1 MAFSLPDFPWDSL
14 EPFKKQ
20 AAGHPEGL
28 IDLSV
33 GSPVDDTP
41 VIAQEALSRGGNA
54 PSYPLTAGTPE
65 LRAAIAGWWERRR
78 NTGPLE
84 STHVIP
90 TIGSKEMVGLLP
102 TILGLRPG
110 DVVVIPEIAYPT
122 YAIGAHLIGA
132 TVVASDNPDDWP
144 ANTALIWLNSPSNPT
159 GSVTSIDALRLAV
172 ARARELG
179 AVLASDECYA
189 ELPWS
194 LDSVPSLLDRE
205 VTGGDLTGLLALYST
220 SKQSNL
226 AGYRAGIMAGDAS
239 LIDRILQVRKHL
251 GLIPPAPIQA
261 ALRAVLGDDEHVA
274 LQKERYRARRDVLLP
289 AVLAAGFRVDHSEA
303 GLYLWATRGESA
315 LETVEWCAARG
326 ILVTPGGFYGE
337 AGGKHV
343 RIALTATDEQI
354 AQAARRLLA

>member
-14 EPFKKQ
+14 EPFKEQ
-20 AAGHPEGL
+20 AADHPEGL

-84 STHVIP
+84 SAHVIP

-122 YAIGAHLIGA
+122 YAIGAHLISA
-132 TVVASDNPDDWP
+132 TVVASDNPADWP

-159 GSVTSIDALRLAV
+159 GSVTSIATLRLAV

-189 ELPWS
+189 ELPWAA
-194 LDSVPSLLDRE
+194 DTVPSLLDRD

-226 AGYRAGIMAGDAS
+226 AGYRAGIMAGDS
-239 LIDRILQVRKHL
+239 VLVDRILQVRKHL

-261 ALRAVLGDDEHVA
+261 ALAAVLGDDEHVA
-274 LQKERYRARRDVLLP
+274 RQKERYRARRDVLLP
-289 AVLAAGFRVDHSEA
+289 AVLAAGFVVDHSEA

-326 ILVTPGGFYGE
+326 ILVTPGYFYGE

-354 AQAARRLLA
+354 ARAAARLSA

>member
-20 AAGHPEGL
+20 AAAHPGGL

-41 VIAQEALSRGGNA
+41 VIAQEALSLAGNA

-65 LRAAIAGWWERRR
+65 LRTAIATWWERRR

-84 STHVIP
+84 FAHVIP

-132 TVVASDNPDDWP
+132 TVVTSDNPDDWP

-159 GSVTSIDALRLAV
+159 GSVAGIATLRSAV

-189 ELPWS
+189 ELPWAA
-194 LDSVPSLLDRE
+194 DTVPSLLDLD

-226 AGYRAGIMAGDAS
+226 AGYRAGIMAGDS
-239 LIDRILQVRKHL
+239 VLIDRILEVRKHI

-261 ALRAVLGDDEHVA
+261 ALTAVLGDDEHVA
-274 LQKERYRARRDVLLP
+274 RQKERYRARRDVLLP
-289 AVLAAGFRVDHSEA
+289 AVLAAGFRVDHSEV

-315 LETVEWCAARG
+315 LETVTWCADRG
-326 ILVTPGGFYGE
+326 ILVTPGDFYGE
-337 AGGKHV
+337 AGGQHV
-343 RIALTATDEQI
+343 RIALTATDERI
-354 AQAARRLLA
+354 AQAAARFSG

>member
-14 EPFKKQ
+14 EPFKRR
-20 AAGHPEGL
+20 AVGHPDGL

-41 VIAQEALSRGGNA
+41 VIAQEALSLAGNA

-65 LRAAIAGWWERRR
+65 LRAAIATWWERRR
-78 NTGPLE
+78 NTGPLQ
-84 STHVIP
+84 SGNVIP

-122 YAIGAHLIGA
+122 YAIGGHLMGA
-132 TVVASDNPDDWP
+132 TLVASDHPADWP

-159 GSVTSIDALRLAV
+159 GAVASIATLRSAV

-189 ELPWS
+189 ELPWT
-194 LDSVPSLLDRE
+194 LDSVPSLLHRE

-226 AGYRAGIMAGDAS
+226 AGYRAGIMAGDAE
-239 LIDRILQVRKHL
+239 LINRILQVRKHL

-261 ALRAVLGDDEHVA
+261 ALTAVLGDDEHVSG
-274 LQKERYRARRDVLLP
+274 QKERYRARRDVLLP

-303 GLYLWATRGESA
+303 GLYLWVTRGDSA
-315 LETVEWCAARG
+315 RETVEWCAARG
-326 ILVTPGGFYGE
+326 ILVTPGDFYGE
-337 AGGKHV
+337 AGGPHV
-343 RIALTATDEQI
+343 RIALTASDERI
-354 AQAARRLLA
+354 SQAAALLSA

>member
-20 AAGHPEGL
+20 AADHPEGL

-41 VIAQEALSRGGNA
+41 VIAQEALALAGNA

-84 STHVIP
+84 SAHVIP

-122 YAIGAHLIGA
+122 YAIGAHLISA
-132 TVVASDNPDDWP
+132 TVVASDNPADWP

-159 GSVTSIDALRLAV
+159 GSVTSIATLRLAV

-179 AVLASDECYA
+179 AVLASDECYS
-189 ELPWS
+189 ELPWAA
-194 LDSVPSLLDRE
+194 DTVPSLLDRD

-226 AGYRAGIMAGDAS
+226 AGYRAGIMAGDS
-239 LIDRILQVRKHL
+239 VLVDRILQVRKHL

-261 ALRAVLGDDEHVA
+261 ALAAVLGDDEHVA
-274 LQKERYRARRDVLLP
+274 RQKERYRARRDVLLP
-289 AVLAAGFRVDHSEA
+289 AVLAAGFVVDHSEA

-326 ILVTPGGFYGE
+326 ILVTPGYFYGE

-354 AQAARRLLA
+354 ARAAARLSA

>member
-20 AAGHPEGL
+20 AAGHPQGL

-41 VIAQEALSRGGNA
+41 VIAQEALSLAGNA

-84 STHVIP
+84 STQVIP

-110 DVVVIPEIAYPT
+110 DVVAIPEIAYPT
-122 YAIGAHLIGA
+122 YAIGAHLISA
-132 TVVASDNPDDWP
+132 TVVASDNPADWP

-159 GSVTSIDALRLAV
+159 GSVTSIDTLRLAV

-189 ELPWS
+189 ELPWAA
-194 LDSVPSLLDRE
+194 DTVPSLLDRD

-226 AGYRAGIMAGDAS
+226 AGYRAGIMAGDS
-239 LIDRILQVRKHL
+239 VLVDRILQVRKHL

-261 ALRAVLGDDEHVA
+261 ALAAVLGDDEHVA
-274 LQKERYRARRDVLLP
+274 RQKERYRARRDVLLP
-289 AVLAAGFRVDHSEA
+289 AVLAAGFVVDHSEA

-326 ILVTPGGFYGE
+326 ILVTPGYFYGE

-354 AQAARRLLA
+354 ARAAARLSA

>member
-20 AAGHPEGL
+20 AADHPEGL

-41 VIAQEALSRGGNA
+41 VIALEALALAGNA

-84 STHVIP
+84 SAHVIP

-122 YAIGAHLIGA
+122 YAIGAHLISA
-132 TVVASDNPDDWP
+132 TVVASDNPADWP

-159 GSVTSIDALRLAV
+159 GSVTSIARLRLAV

-179 AVLASDECYA
+179 AVLASDECYS
-189 ELPWS
+189 ELPWAA
-194 LDSVPSLLDRE
+194 DTVPSLLDRD

-226 AGYRAGIMAGDAS
+226 AGYRAGIMAGDS
-239 LIDRILQVRKHL
+239 VLVDRILQVRKHL

-261 ALRAVLGDDEHVA
+261 ALAAVLGDDEHVA
-274 LQKERYRARRDVLLP
+274 RQKERYRARRDVLLP
-289 AVLAAGFRVDHSEA
+289 AVLAAGFVVDHSEA

-326 ILVTPGGFYGE
+326 ILVTPGYFYGE

-354 AQAARRLLA
+354 ARAAARLSA

>member
-1 MAFSLPDFPWDSL
+1 
-14 EPFKKQ
+14 
-20 AAGHPEGL
+20 
-28 IDLSV
+28 
-33 GSPVDDTP
+33 
-41 VIAQEALSRGGNA
+41 
-54 PSYPLTAGTPE
+54 
-65 LRAAIAGWWERRR
+65 
-78 NTGPLE
+78 
-84 STHVIP
+84 
-90 TIGSKEMVGLLP
+90 
-102 TILGLRPG
+102 
-110 DVVVIPEIAYPT
+110 
-122 YAIGAHLIGA
+122 
-132 TVVASDNPDDWP
+132 
-144 ANTALIWLNSPSNPT
+144 
-159 GSVTSIDALRLAV
+159 VTTIDALRLAV

-189 ELPWS
+189 ELPWV

-261 ALRAVLGDDEHVA
+261 ALTAVLGDDHHVA
-274 LQKERYRARRDVLLP
+274 QQKERYRARRDVLLP

-326 ILVTPGGFYGE
+326 ILATPGYFYGE

-343 RIALTATDEQI
+343 RIALTATDDQI
-354 AQAARRLLA
+354 ARAAGRLSA

>member
-20 AAGHPEGL
+20 AAGHPDGL

-41 VIAQEALSRGGNA
+41 VIAQNALSLAGNA

-65 LRAAIAGWWERRR
+65 LRAAIASWWERRR

-84 STHVIP
+84 STQVIP

-102 TILGLRPG
+102 TILGLRAG

-132 TVVASDNPDDWP
+132 TVVASDNPADWP
-144 ANTALIWLNSPSNPT
+144 ANTALIWVNSPSNPT
-159 GSVTSIDALRLAV
+159 GSVTNTATLRVAV

-189 ELPWS
+189 ELPWA
-194 LDSVPSLLDRE
+194 LDSVPSLLDLE
-205 VTGGDLTGLLALYST
+205 VTGSDLTGLLALYST

-226 AGYRAGIMAGDAS
+226 AGYRAAIMAGDAS

-261 ALRAVLGDDEHVA
+261 ALTAVLDDDDHVA

-289 AVLAAGFRVDHSEA
+289 AVLAAGFRVEHSEA

-315 LETVEWCAARG
+315 LETVEWCATRG
-326 ILVTPGGFYGE
+326 ILVTPGDFYGE

-343 RIALTATDEQI
+343 RIALTATDDQI
-354 AQAARRLLA
+354 AEAAKRLSA

>member
-33 GSPVDDTP
+33 GSPVDDAP

-65 LRAAIAGWWERRR
+65 LRAAIASWWERRR
-78 NTGPLE
+78 NTGRLE
-84 STHVIP
+84 SAHVIP

-102 TILGLRPG
+102 TILGLRSG

-144 ANTALIWLNSPSNPT
+144 ANTALIWMNSPSNPT
-159 GSVTSIDALRLAV
+159 GSVASIATLRSAV

-189 ELPWS
+189 ELPWT
-194 LDSVPSLLDRE
+194 LDSVPSLLDRLLLCIRPASNQ
-205 VTGGDLTGLLALYST
+205 TLLAIGQESW
-220 SKQSNL
+220 Q
-226 AGYRAGIMAGDAS
+226 A
-239 LIDRILQVRKHL
+239 
-251 GLIPPAPIQA
+251 IQ
-261 ALRAVLGDDEHVA
+261 
-274 LQKERYRARRDVLLP
+274 P
-289 AVLAAGFRVDHSEA
+289 
-303 GLYLWATRGESA
+303 
-315 LETVEWCAARG
+315 
-326 ILVTPGGFYGE
+326 
-337 AGGKHV
+337 
-343 RIALTATDEQI
+343 
-354 AQAARRLLA
+354 

>member
-20 AAGHPEGL
+20 AADHPEGL

-41 VIAQEALSRGGNA
+41 VIAQEALALAGNA

-84 STHVIP
+84 SAHVIP

-122 YAIGAHLIGA
+122 YAIGAHLISA
-132 TVVASDNPDDWP
+132 TVVASDNPADWP

-159 GSVTSIDALRLAV
+159 GSVTSIATLRLAV

-179 AVLASDECYA
+179 AVLASDECYS
-189 ELPWS
+189 ELPWAA
-194 LDSVPSLLDRE
+194 DTVPSLLDRD

-226 AGYRAGIMAGDAS
+226 AGYRAGIMAGDS
-239 LIDRILQVRKHL
+239 VLVDRILQVRKHL

-261 ALRAVLGDDEHVA
+261 ALAAVLGDDEHVA
-274 LQKERYRARRDVLLP
+274 RQKERYRARRDVLLP
-289 AVLAAGFRVDHSEA
+289 AVLAAGFVVDHSEA

-326 ILVTPGGFYGE
+326 ILVTPGYFYGE
-337 AGGKHV
+337 AGADHV

-354 AQAARRLLA
+354 ARAAARLSA

>member
-1 MAFSLPDFPWDSL
+1 MPFSLPDFPWDSL

-20 AAGHPEGL
+20 AASHPQGL

-41 VIAQEALSRGGNA
+41 AIAQEALSLAGNA
-54 PSYPLTAGTPE
+54 PSYPLTAGTSE
-65 LRAAIAGWWERRR
+65 LRVAIAAWWQRRR

-84 STHVIP
+84 FAHVIP

-102 TILGLRPG
+102 TILGLRSG

-132 TVVASDNPDDWP
+132 TVVASDNPEDWP
-144 ANTALIWLNSPSNPT
+144 TNTALIWMNSPSNPT
-159 GSVTSIDALRLAV
+159 GSVASIATLRSAV
-172 ARARELG
+172 ARAREVG

-189 ELPWS
+189 ELPWT

-205 VTGGDLTGLLALYST
+205 VTGGDLTGLIALYST

-226 AGYRAGIMAGDAS
+226 AGYRAGIMAGDPA

-251 GLIPPAPIQA
+251 GLIPTAPIQV
-261 ALRAVLGDDEHVA
+261 ALAAVLGDDEHVA
-274 LQKERYRARRDVLLP
+274 RQKERYRARRDVLLP
-289 AVLAAGFRVDHSEA
+289 AVLAAGVRVDHSEA

-315 LETVEWCAARG
+315 LESVEWCASRG
-326 ILVTPGGFYGE
+326 ILVTPGCFYGE
-337 AGGKHV
+337 AGGQHV
-343 RIALTATDEQI
+343 RIALTATDEHI
-354 AQAARRLLA
+354 TQAATRFSG

>member
-14 EPFKKQ
+14 EPFKIQ

-41 VIAQEALSRGGNA
+41 VIAQEALSLAGNA

-84 STHVIP
+84 SAHVIP

-132 TVVASDNPDDWP
+132 TVVASDNPNDWP

-159 GSVTSIDALRLAV
+159 GSVTSIATLRLAV

-189 ELPWS
+189 ELPWA

-261 ALRAVLGDDEHVA
+261 ALTAVLGDDEHVA
-274 LQKERYRARRDVLLP
+274 RQKERYRARRDALLP
-289 AVLAAGFRVDHSEA
+289 AVLAAGLRVDHSEA

-326 ILVTPGGFYGE
+326 ILVTPGYFYGE

-343 RIALTATDEQI
+343 RIALTATDDQI
-354 AQAARRLLA
+354 ARAAARLSA

>member
-1 MAFSLPDFPWDSL
+1 MAFSLPEFPWDSL

-20 AAGHPEGL
+20 AAGYPEGL

-41 VIAQEALSRGGNA
+41 VVAQEALSLAGNA

-84 STHVIP
+84 SAHVIP

-110 DVVVIPEIAYPT
+110 DIMVIPEIAYPT

-132 TVVASDNPDDWP
+132 TVVASDNPADWP
-144 ANTALIWLNSPSNPT
+144 VNTALIWLNSPSNPT
-159 GSVTSIDALRLAV
+159 GSVTSIETLRAAV

-189 ELPWS
+189 ELPWA
-194 LDSVPSLLDRE
+194 LDSVRSLLDRD

-261 ALRAVLGDDEHVA
+261 ALTAVLGDDDHVA
-274 LQKERYRARRDVLLP
+274 QQKERYRARRDVLLP

-343 RIALTATDEQI
+343 RIALTATDDQI
-354 AQAARRLLA
+354 AQAAARLSA

>member
-1 MAFSLPDFPWDSL
+1 MSFSLPDFPWDSL
-14 EPFKKQ
+14 ERFKQQ
-20 AAGHPEGL
+20 AAGHPDGL

-41 VIAQEALSRGGNA
+41 AIAQQALAGAGNA

-65 LRAAIAGWWERRR
+65 LRAAIAAWWQRRR
-78 NTGPLE
+78 NTGALE
-84 STHVIP
+84 ASNVIP

-144 ANTALIWLNSPSNPT
+144 ANTALIWVNSPGNPT
-159 GSVTSIDALRLAV
+159 GSVASVATLRRAV
-172 ARARELG
+172 QRARELG

-189 ELPWS
+189 ELPWA

-205 VTGGDLTGLLALYST
+205 VTEGDLTGLVALYST

-226 AGYRAGIMAGDAS
+226 AGYRAAIMAGDAV

-261 ALRAVLGDDEHVA
+261 ALTAVLQDDQHVA
-274 LQKERYRARRDVLLP
+274 EQKERYRARSDILLP

-315 LETVEWCAARG
+315 LATVAWCATRG
-326 ILVTPGGFYGE
+326 ILVTPGHFYGD
-337 AGGKHV
+337 AGKNHV
-343 RIALTATDEQI
+343 RIALTATDQQI
-354 AQAARRLLA
+354 SDAAARLVG

>member
-84 STHVIP
+84 SAHVIP

-122 YAIGAHLIGA
+122 YAIGAHLISA
-132 TVVASDNPDDWP
+132 TVVASDNPADWP

-159 GSVTSIDALRLAV
+159 GSVTSIATLRLAV

-189 ELPWS
+189 ELPWAA
-194 LDSVPSLLDRE
+194 DTVPSLLDRD

-226 AGYRAGIMAGDAS
+226 AGYRAGIMAGDS
-239 LIDRILQVRKHL
+239 VLVDRILQVRKHL

-261 ALRAVLGDDEHVA
+261 ALAAVLGDDEHVA
-274 LQKERYRARRDVLLP
+274 SQKERYRARRDVLLP
-289 AVLAAGFRVDHSEA
+289 AVLAAGFVVDHSEA

-326 ILVTPGGFYGE
+326 ILVTPGYFYGE
-337 AGGKHV
+337 AGADHV

-354 AQAARRLLA
+354 ARAAARLSA

>member
-20 AAGHPEGL
+20 ASGHPDGL

-41 VIAQEALSRGGNA
+41 LIAQKAISLAGNA

-65 LRAAIAGWWERRR
+65 LRAAIASWWERRR

-84 STHVIP
+84 STQVIP

-132 TVVASDNPDDWP
+132 TVVASDNPADWP

-159 GSVTSIDALRLAV
+159 GSVTSIATLRVAV

-189 ELPWS
+189 ELPWG
-194 LDSVPSLLDRE
+194 LDSVPSLLDLQ
-205 VTGGDLTGLLALYST
+205 VTGGDLTGLIALYST

-226 AGYRAGIMAGDAS
+226 AGYRAAIMAGDAS

-261 ALRAVLGDDEHVA
+261 ALTAVLGDDDHVA

-289 AVLAAGFRVDHSEA
+289 AVLAAGFRVEHSEA

-315 LETVEWCAARG
+315 LETVEWCATRG
-326 ILVTPGGFYGE
+326 ILVTPGDFYGE

-343 RIALTATDEQI
+343 RIALTATDDQI
-354 AQAARRLLA
+354 AEAAKRLSA

>member
-20 AAGHPEGL
+20 AAGHPQGL

-41 VIAQEALSRGGNA
+41 VIAQEALSLAGNA

-84 STHVIP
+84 STQVIP

-110 DVVVIPEIAYPT
+110 DVVAIPEIAYPT
-122 YAIGAHLIGA
+122 YAIGAHLMGA
-132 TVVASDNPDDWP
+132 TVVASDNPADWP

-159 GSVTSIDALRLAV
+159 GSVTSIDTLRLAV

-189 ELPWS
+189 ELPWAA
-194 LDSVPSLLDRE
+194 DTVPSLLDRD

-226 AGYRAGIMAGDAS
+226 AGYRAGIMAGDP
-239 LIDRILQVRKHL
+239 LLVDRILQVRKHL

-261 ALRAVLGDDEHVA
+261 ALTAVLGDDEHVA
-274 LQKERYRARRDVLLP
+274 AQKERYRARRDVLLP
-289 AVLAAGFRVDHSEA
+289 AVLAAGFTVDHSEA
-303 GLYLWATRGESA
+303 GLYLWATRRERA
-315 LETVEWCAARG
+315 LDTVTWCADRG
-326 ILVTPGGFYGE
+326 ILVTPGYFYGE
-337 AGGKHV
+337 AGASHV
-343 RIALTATDEQI
+343 RIALTASDDQI
-354 AQAARRLLA
+354 AKAAARLSA

>member
-20 AAGHPEGL
+20 AAGHPQGL

-41 VIAQEALSRGGNA
+41 VIAQEALSLAGNA

-84 STHVIP
+84 STQVIP

-110 DVVVIPEIAYPT
+110 DVVAIPEIAYPT
-122 YAIGAHLIGA
+122 YAIGAHLISA
-132 TVVASDNPDDWP
+132 TVVASDNPADWP

-159 GSVTSIDALRLAV
+159 GSVTSIATLRLAV

-179 AVLASDECYA
+179 AVLASDECYS
-189 ELPWS
+189 ELPWAA
-194 LDSVPSLLDRE
+194 DTVPSLLDRD

-226 AGYRAGIMAGDAS
+226 AGYRAGIMAGDS
-239 LIDRILQVRKHL
+239 VLVDRILQVRKHL

-261 ALRAVLGDDEHVA
+261 ALAAVLGDDEHVA
-274 LQKERYRARRDVLLP
+274 RQKERYRARRDVLLP
-289 AVLAAGFRVDHSEA
+289 AVLAAGFVVDHSEA

-326 ILVTPGGFYGE
+326 ILVTPGYFYGE

-354 AQAARRLLA
+354 ARAAARLSA

>member
-20 AAGHPEGL
+20 AAGHPQGL

-41 VIAQEALSRGGNA
+41 VIAQEALSLAGNA

-65 LRAAIAGWWERRR
+65 LRSAIAAWWQRRR
-78 NTGPLE
+78 NTGPLD
-84 STHVIP
+84 HGNGIP

-122 YAIGAHLIGA
+122 YAIGAHLMGA
-132 TVVASDNPDDWP
+132 TVVASDNPADWP

-159 GSVTSIDALRLAV
+159 GSVAGIATLRAAV

-189 ELPWS
+189 ELPWAA
-194 LDSVPSLLDRE
+194 DTVPSLLDRD

-226 AGYRAGIMAGDAS
+226 AGYRAGIMAGDS
-239 LIDRILQVRKHL
+239 VLVDRILQVRKHL

-274 LQKERYRARRDVLLP
+274 RQKERYRARRDVLLP
-289 AVLAAGFRVDHSEA
+289 AVLAAGFTVDHSEA
-303 GLYLWATRGESA
+303 GLYLWATRGEPA
-315 LETVEWCAARG
+315 LATVEWCADRG
-326 ILVTPGGFYGE
+326 ILVTPGYFYGE
-337 AGGKHV
+337 AGSSHV
-343 RIALTATDEQI
+343 RIALTATDDQI
-354 AQAARRLLA
+354 GEAAARLSA

>member
-14 EPFKKQ
+14 EPFKEQ
-20 AAGHPEGL
+20 AAGHPDGL

-41 VIAQEALSRGGNA
+41 VIAQEALARGGNA

-84 STHVIP
+84 SAHVIP

-132 TVVASDNPDDWP
+132 TVVTSDNPEDWP

-159 GSVTSIDALRLAV
+159 GSVTTIDALRAAV

-189 ELPWS
+189 ELPWA
-194 LDSVPSLLDRE
+194 LDSVPSLLDRD

-261 ALRAVLGDDEHVA
+261 ALTAVLGDDDHVA
-274 LQKERYRARRDVLLP
+274 QQKERYRARRDVLLP
-289 AVLAAGFRVDHSEA
+289 AVLAAGFRVDNSEA
-303 GLYLWATRGESA
+303 GLYLWATRGEPA

-326 ILVTPGGFYGE
+326 ILVTPGYFYGE

-343 RIALTATDEQI
+343 RIALTATDDQI
-354 AQAARRLLA
+354 ARAARRLSA

>member
-41 VIAQEALSRGGNA
+41 VIAQQALSLAGNA

-78 NTGPLE
+78 NTGALE
-84 STHVIP
+84 WTQVIP

-102 TILGLRPG
+102 TILGLRPS

-132 TVVASDNPDDWP
+132 TVVTSDNPDDWP

-159 GSVTSIDALRLAV
+159 GSVTSIDALCLAV

-226 AGYRAGIMAGDAS
+226 AGYRAAIMAGDAS

-261 ALRAVLGDDEHVA
+261 ALRALLGDDEHVA

-354 AQAARRLLA
+354 AQAARRLWA